1 MSHENCCGSRMPQ
14 IPPRRQS
21 FHPPVAF
28 PSVHALHFHLVEGK
42 TLADIVHTN
51 KPLFLPLRNI
61 FLIATQS
68 DTTNLEI
75 LLRI

>member
-1 MSHENCCGSRMPQ
+1 MPQ

-21 FHPPVAF
+21 FRPPLLTLVAF

-75 LLRI
+75 LLRS